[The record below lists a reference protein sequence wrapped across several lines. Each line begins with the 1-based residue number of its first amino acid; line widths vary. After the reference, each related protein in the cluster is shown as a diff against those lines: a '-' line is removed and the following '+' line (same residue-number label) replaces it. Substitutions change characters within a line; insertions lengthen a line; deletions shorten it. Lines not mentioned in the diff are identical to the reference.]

1 MLISC
6 RYCGRIHDTRVDCG
20 KRPTR
25 KRQVA
30 DAERGRYTSRWRRKS
45 AQIKSDA
52 GGVCEY
58 CLAHGIVRYG
68 ALETHHIIPLIEQP
82 DMLLDDENL
91 IALCRVCHEQAE
103 AGAISRDEL
112 RRIAAARI
120 SGSPR
125 ATDGVVFGGCATDRG
140 PRKEK
145 SSQNEKNRGR

>member
-68 ALETHHIIPLIEQP
+68 NLETHHIIPLIEQP
-82 DMLLDDENL
+82 DMLLNDENL
-91 IALCRVCHEQAE
+91 IALCRSCHEQAE

-120 SGSPR
+120 AGSPR
-125 ATDGVVFGGCATDRG
+125 ATDSVVFGGMRYRQGASE
-140 PRKEK
+140 EK
-145 SSQNEKNRGR
+145 IVPK